1 MDHAVSDMS
10 RRIDRRV
17 ADKRIGR
24 PTRLTQETADRIV
37 GTVADGNHIT
47 TACASAGVSRAALY
61 SWLERGEN
69 ARQAAEAGDPV
80 DADEVRFLDF
90 LDRLAL
96 ARARAE
102 MCAVEVIQRGMA
114 GGFVISEEPLLDVDR
129 QPVRDDNGEI
139 LWKRQYA
146 QPDGRLAL
154 AYLARSRP
162 DLWGQNPT
170 ARLGLTGSG
179 GGPVQVEHDHFSALA
194 ERLSLVAAERRAED
208 EDRGICVAEPT
219 E

>member
-1 MDHAVSDMS
+1 MS
-10 RRIDRRV
+10 RRIKRRV
-17 ADKRIGR
+17 AAKRIGR
-24 PTRLTQETADRIV
+24 PTRLTEDTTDRILQI
-37 GTVADGNHIT
+37 VADGNHIT
-47 TACASAGVSRAALY
+47 TACAVAGVSRAALY
-61 SWLERGEN
+61 GWLERGES
-69 ARQAAEAGDPV
+69 ARQAVEAGDPV
-80 DADEVRFLDF
+80 DPDELRFLDF

-102 MCAVEVIQRGMA
+102 ICAVEVIQRSMV
-114 GGFVISEEPLLDVDR
+114 GGFVISEEPLLDVDG

-170 ARLGLTGSG
+170 ARLELTGSG
-179 GGPVQVEHDHFSALA
+179 GGPVQVEHDHISALA

-208 EDRGICVAEPT
+208 VEDGIYDAELT